1 MLNTIYMTYK
11 KTMSIAVM
19 LIILYSQ
26 AYSQS
31 SFSLEDAVQYALKNS
46 TQIKLNNLALAD
58 ADAQL
63 IEYKSIGYPKI
74 NGTSSFQ
81 HFLAIPATIIPDFLS
96 PVVDGRLVNYNL
108 IQQNQVDPPA
118 EGGFPAKFGQ
128 KNSFSV
134 GAALNTTLYDPAF
147 FQGLKASKLYK
158 DLVTRQNSITDITIR
173 QAVAKAY
180 LGALITQKSKSILDQ
195 NIATLDKITNETKII
210 QSKGFIEQIDVDRLT
225 LSLNTLQTE
234 AGKVE
239 KLQEVTINVLKMQ
252 MGYPMNEP
260 ITLTESID
268 QLSGQIEL
276 ENIDLGSSFKP
287 DQRPE
292 YRTMQL
298 ADELNKIRMKSI
310 KLAAYPTVSGFA
322 NASYGTQTNN
332 LFSKSSFWFPT
343 AIAGFQV
350 NVPIFD
356 GFNRKA
362 RYQKAA
368 IESDKLKI
376 QMSEF
381 ERAMT
386 LEVNN
391 ARIQFANAK
400 TTVESN
406 KKNMELAQRIYDQA
420 QLKFKGGVGSSV
432 EINQAETAM
441 IQSQSNYINSLYN
454 LLLAKV
460 DLDKALGK

>member
-1 MLNTIYMTYK
+1 MTQRK
-11 KTMSIAVM
+11 LMSVIALVVLLM
-19 LIILYSQ
+19 TTV
-26 AYSQS
+26 YSQS
-31 SFSLEDAVQYALKNS
+31 SFSLEEAVQYALKNS
-46 TQIKLNNLALAD
+46 GQIKLNNLALVD

-63 IEYKSIGYPKI
+63 MEYKSIGYPKI
-74 NGTSSFQ
+74 NGTSSYQ
-81 HFLAIPATIIPDFLS
+81 HFLAIPATVIPDFLS
-96 PVVDGRLVNYNL
+96 PVVDGRLVNYDL
-108 IQQNQVDPPA
+108 IMQNQVDPPA

-134 GAALNTTLYDPAF
+134 GLGLNTTIYDPAF
-147 FQGLKASKLYK
+147 FQGLKAIKLYK
-158 DLVTRQNSITDITIR
+158 DLVTKQSSITDITIR
-173 QAVAKAY
+173 QSVAKAY
-180 LGALITQKSKSILDQ
+180 LGALITQKSKAILEQ
-195 NIATLDKITNETKII
+195 NIITLDKITNETKII

-234 AGKVE
+234 AEKLN
-239 KLQEVTINVLKMQ
+239 KLQEVTVNVLKMQ
-252 MGYPMNEP
+252 MGYPMNES
-260 ITLTESID
+260 ISLTESID
-268 QLSGQIEL
+268 QLSSKIEL
-276 ENIDLGSSFKP
+276 ENIDLGNSFKP

-292 YRTMQL
+292 YSTMQL

-310 KLAAYPTVSGFA
+310 KLAAYPTISGFA

-332 LFSKSSFWFPT
+332 LFSKNSFWFPT
-343 AIAGFQV
+343 AIAGFQL

-356 GFNRKA
+356 GFNRKS

-368 IESDKLKI
+368 LESDKLKI

-432 EINQAETAM
+432 EINQAETAL
-441 IQSQSNYINSLYN
+441 IQSQSNYVNALYN
-454 LLLAKV
+454 LLITKV